1 MSNIDSV
8 YQECGGFVDCD
19 ANAQTI
25 WNACR
30 AAMLNAGKLNSGI
43 RETETATTAPEQEN
57 I

>member
-25 WNACR
+25 WNTCR
-30 AAMLNAGKLNSGI
+30 AAMLITEKLKSCV
-43 RETETATTAPEQEN
+43 RETETTAPEQEN
-57 I
+57 N